1 MFHQASDNN
10 REPNLLL
17 CCNFL
22 PLELRIGH
30 SDLARVKN
38 ICLIETKLN
47 FNKEQEVQCTQQFK
61 KIKSHFLMLM

>member
-1 MFHQASDNN
+1 MFHRASENN
-10 REPNLLL
+10 SEPNLLL

-38 ICLIETKLN
+38 TCLIETKLK
-47 FNKEQEVQCTQQFK
+47 FDKEQELQ
-61 KIKSHFLMLM
+61 